1 MRWLLCCW
9 ALAAGAAEIGG
20 SDLLGGDLVAAMT
33 RAVGAVDADFS
44 GTLPARRAFRG
55 GRLGAAVL
63 LRRPEDAAPTAAG
76 AEVWECPLAAAV
88 VVVSAH
94 ASNRC
99 ERLTLE
105 QLADAF
111 ARDARSPARNWN
123 DLDPS
128 ARSELISPA
137 VCSPAGTLVVEI
149 FQGVALAGQPFRP
162 DVRQRIEPA
171 LAADLLSV
179 RSGSLVLHPR
189 LPEGRGRV
197 IPVADGRPGRSATA
211 YAPDDANVQNGDYPL
226 QLPLVLY
233 VRADRVGPVRAA
245 IRWLCSDEAARQLT
259 RQGLCPA
266 AASTRLRFVQRL
278 DTR

>member
-1 MRWLLCCW
+1 VRWLLCCW
-9 ALAAGAAEIGG
+9 ALAAGAADIGG
-20 SDLLGGDLVAAMT
+20 SDLLGPDLVAAMV
-33 RAVGAVDADFS
+33 RSVGAADADFG
-44 GTLPARRAFRG
+44 GTLPARRAFRE

-63 LRRPEDAAPTAAG
+63 LRRPEDAAPTASG

-123 DLDPS
+123 DLDAS

-137 VCSPAGTLVVEI
+137 VCSPSGTLVGEI
-149 FQGVALAGQPFRP
+149 FQGVVLAGQPFRP
-162 DVRQRIEPA
+162 DIRQRIEPA
-171 LAADLLSV
+171 LAADLLAA
-179 RSGSLVLHPR
+179 RSGSLILHPR
-189 LPEGRGRV
+189 VFEARGRV
-197 IPVADGRPGRSATA
+197 IPIADGRPGRSATA
-211 YAPDDANVQNGDYPL
+211 YVPDDANVQNGDYPL

-233 VRADRVGPVRAA
+233 VRADRVGALRAA
-245 IRWLCSDEAARQLT
+245 IRWLCSDEAARLLAK
-259 RQGLCPA
+259 QGLYPA
-266 AASTRLRFVQRL
+266 AASTRQRFVQRL